1 MAQMA
6 QQLNQANFTQ
16 AQAGAQGDIA
26 NTLKAQQG
34 NQSAALQQGALANQA
49 SAGLGTLGNQQM
61 QNNIANYGML
71 TSAGGFEQQQGQ
83 NQINAQLAKFNQAF
97 QYPQQQ
103 LGMMES
109 SLGMTPYDTGS
120 SGTSNS
126 TTTQTQSNPAA
137 MALGGLQTLGGLFS
151 GGSTSAMSGIMS
163 ALGGL
168 SDRSMKTDI
177 TKLGKD
183 PKTGLD
189 MHAYRYK
196 GDPKSYP
203 KVVGPMAQD
212 VEKMYPGS
220 TERVGKKGKLAIR
233 HYAGG
238 TPFVAP
244 NMDDAELGSE
254 LLEPSGAS
262 MFAPPQ
268 GAARPAV
275 TAATP
280 ADRGSTPRP
289 ASTAHGAAWYGSHLP
304 AAGLRHGYAA
314 RPRPRSW
321 RHGSRHA
328 DAWRSGVATACG
340 AGDRPRKHCY
350 DERPA
355 AVLPRRGQG
364 GWRAWRA
371 AGAASARR
379 RYAAV
384 AQHYRHGGQAPD
396 GAANADSRGVG
407 QWPIIL
413 THRLH
418 YRVRPRRYS
427 QGRTDR
433 RFQPTCQ
440 RRCDLG
446 LTVPAF
452 QWVSLFQTLGWLPA
466 LPVPS
471 SITRAALLQQN

>member
-1 MAQMA
+1 
-6 QQLNQANFTQ
+6 
-16 AQAGAQGDIA
+16 
-26 NTLKAQQG
+26 
-34 NQSAALQQGALANQA
+34 
-49 SAGLGTLGNQQM
+49 M
-61 QNNIANYGML
+61 QNNIANFGML
-71 TSAGGFEQQQGQ
+71 TAAGGQQQGQ
-83 NQINAQLAKFNQAF
+83 AQNDINAQLAKFNQAF

-137 MALGGLQTLGGLFS
+137 MALGGMQTLGGLFS

-220 TERVGKKGKLAIR
+220 TERVGKKGKLAIC

-238 TPFVAP
+238 TPFVAL
-244 NMDDAELGSE
+244 NMDDAELGSQIK
-254 LLEPSGAS
+254 GD
-262 MFAPPQ
+262 APAAQQSRPQ
-268 GAARPAV
+268 QQQQQPLPTEEAQL
-275 TAATP
+275 
-280 ADRGSTPRP
+280 PRP
-289 ASTAHGAAWYGSHLP
+289 ASTAHGAAWHGSHLP
-304 AAGLRHGYAA
+304 AAGLRHGHAA
-314 RPRPRSW
+314 CSRPRSW

-328 DAWRSGVATACG
+328 DAGRGGVAAACG
-340 AGDRPRKHCY
+340 AGDRPRKHRY
-350 DERPA
+350 DEHPA

-379 RYAAV
+379 RHAAV
-384 AQHYRHGGQAPD
+384 AQHCRHGGQAPD
-396 GAANADSRGVG
+396 GAANADSRGAG

-413 THRLH
+413 TRRLI
-418 YRVRPRRYS
+418 S
-427 QGRTDR
+427 AG
-433 RFQPTCQ
+433 
-440 RRCDLG
+440 
-446 LTVPAF
+446 
-452 QWVSLFQTLGWLPA
+452 
-466 LPVPS
+466 
-471 SITRAALLQQN
+471 